1 MSSEEMIM
9 KAKMIVPALVIA
21 IVVFAATLSNAQV
34 RDETVLT
41 WEVLTENWNDLI
53 GGVLDLNDEE
63 AEAFWPLYET
73 YMSEVGAVWQQRIA
87 LIRQYLAHRTTMS
100 AEEARQIL
108 ADSMLARK
116 KRVELDLKW
125 SDVFD
130 DVLPPQ
136 KVVRLFQAENKLET
150 MMAMEIVRD
159 VPLYQ

>member
-1 MSSEEMIM
+1 M
-9 KAKMIVPALVIA
+9 KAKTIVVALVL
-21 IVVFAATLSNAQV
+21 VTLVFAAAPSQAQV
-34 RDETVLT
+34 RDETILT

-53 GGVLDLNDEE
+53 GGVLDLTDEE
-63 AEAFWPLYET
+63 AAAFWPLYET
-73 YMSEVGAVWQQRIA
+73 YAGEVGAVWEQRIA
-87 LIRQYLAHRTTMS
+87 IIKQYLDHRTTMS

-125 SDVFD
+125 VDIFD